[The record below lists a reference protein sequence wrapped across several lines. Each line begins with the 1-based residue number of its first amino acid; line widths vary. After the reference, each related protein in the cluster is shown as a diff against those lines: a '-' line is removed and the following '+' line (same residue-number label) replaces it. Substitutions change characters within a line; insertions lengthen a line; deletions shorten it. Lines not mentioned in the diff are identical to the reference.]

1 MEALY
6 EQVEDRYGRVDAV
19 VANAGIGAHAPLG
32 AITEEQFDHTFDVNA
47 KGVLFTVQPA
57 LPLLPPGGTVVIIG
71 STASIQ
77 PPRGMGVY
85 GGSKAAVRAFV
96 RSWIQDIKG
105 SGIRMNVLSPG
116 AVDTESLR
124 RALGMAQ
131 GADQVDAAVRHMGEG
146 NPTGRIAN
154 PREMGKAA
162 VFLSSDASSFVTGV
176 ELFVDGGM
184 AQV

>member
-1 MEALY
+1 ME
-6 EQVEDRYGRVDAV
+6 RHGRLDAV

-32 AITEEQFDHTFDVNA
+32 SITEEQFDWTFNVNA

-57 LPLLPPGGTVVIIG
+57 LPLLPSGGTVIIG
-71 STASIQ
+71 STVSIQ
-77 PPRGMGVY
+77 PPRGMSMY
-85 GGSKAAVRAFV
+85 GGAKAAVRNFIRA
-96 RSWIQDIKG
+96 WIKDIKG

-131 GADQVDAAVRHMGEG
+131 GADQVDPAIKTTGEG
-146 NPTGRIAN
+146 NPTGRIAD

-162 VFLSSDASSFVTGV
+162 VFLSSDASSFITGV
-176 ELFVDGGM
+176 ELFADGGM